1 MAADPPPSPSGPS
14 PSSDDPYRPPMGD
27 LPMGEPQPYVTYLPA
42 LAPPSGESHASYAP
56 VAPPAYAPVPDP
68 AGHDAYAP
76 ASYSPPN
83 YPQPQY
89 AQPQYPP
96 AQYPP
101 PPYGAPAYPPGQ
113 SPPGQYGPPP
123 QYGPPQHG
131 QAGTRLDGLSVAAL
145 VFGIIGGLLLSIPFG
160 IAGLVRTRNG
170 AMRGRRL
177 AVIGLSLSLVWAV
190 ALVGLITYE
199 IGRQPD
205 RAADGTVTH
214 QGAIS
219 PANLRNGDCIKL
231 PSVTAGQVTTV
242 RDITVV
248 PCSTLHNGQ
257 VFTTLAS
264 TDAAYPGLQ
273 QLSQEGLR
281 DCSQPALTFLGKPS
295 TALELFVFVPT
306 SALWATGDRNEHCVL
321 VDGASDITGDI
332 RPHA

>member
-1 MAADPPPSPSGPS
+1 MASDPTPPQPGSGAANNAT
-14 PSSDDPYRPPMGD
+14 YRPPMGD
-27 LPMGEPQPYVTYLPA
+27 LPVGEPQPYVTYLPT
-42 LAPPSGESHASYAP
+42 LAPPSGDSYASYAP
-56 VAPPAYAPVPDP
+56 VPPAYTPAPES
-68 AGHDAYAP
+68 AGNDAYAP
-76 ASYSPPN
+76 LPYSPPT

-89 AQPQYPP
+89 AQPQYAQPQYPP
-96 AQYPP
+96 GQYPP
-101 PPYGAPAYPPGQ
+101 PPYGPPAY
-113 SPPGQYGPPP
+113 PPP
-123 QYGPPQHG
+123 QYGQLQNAPG
-131 QAGTRLDGLSVAAL
+131 GTRLDGLSVAAL

-190 ALVGLITYE
+190 ALVGLVTYE

-231 PSVTAGQVTTV
+231 PNVTAGQVTTV

-257 VFTTLAS
+257 VFTTLVSAD
-264 TDAAYPGLQ
+264 TTYPGLQ
-273 QLSQEGLR
+273 QLSQEGLH
-281 DCSQPALTFLGKPS
+281 DCVQPALDFLGKPS
-295 TALELFVFVPT
+295 TTLELFVFVPT
-306 SALWATGDRNEHCVL
+306 SALWSTGDRNEHCVL